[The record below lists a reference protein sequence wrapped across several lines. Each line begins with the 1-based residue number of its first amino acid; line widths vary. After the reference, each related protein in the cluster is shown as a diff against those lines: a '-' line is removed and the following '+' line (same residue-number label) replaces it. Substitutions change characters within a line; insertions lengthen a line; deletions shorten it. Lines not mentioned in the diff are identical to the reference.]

1 MIGLDKYHH
10 IQMSINIQEEVY
22 KNVYAKEIEKENYMY
37 LNFSILVKKI
47 DKLTLFT

>member
-1 MIGLDKYHH
+1 MFKYTCIQLLIVMIGLDKYHH

-37 LNFSILVKKI
+37 LNF
-47 DKLTLFT
+47 